1 MEKNLYKLL
10 CDPETG
16 EDLELIIEKKIGDEI
31 LKGKLVSSSNEYEII
46 NSIPRFI
53 NKENYSNNFGW
64 QWNKWASV
72 QFEHSNI
79 NKPMEGYTTRM
90 FNQITEWEKDNLS
103 EKIVLDMGC
112 GSGRFTDVVLSNGGY
127 VIAVDNSSAI
137 DAAKDN
143 LKENLDKALFVQAD
157 VLNLPIKDNVVDLS
171 FSIGVLHHT
180 PDPLKGINE
189 SFRTLKKN
197 GEFALSVYSKNTNY
211 DLTMVHL
218 WRKVFRATWP
228 IFRQYPPLIYSYLF
242 GGLNHYLAKLN
253 RFLTYPIK
261 IIFPTISLPD
271 LRWSI
276 LDTFDSITTS
286 YQSSHTFYEVY
297 SWLKDSGYS
306 ESRPGIW
313 YLNYISKK

>member
-1 MEKNLYKLL
+1 MKKNLYKLL
-10 CDPETG
+10 CDPATG
-16 EDLELIIEKKIGDEI
+16 EDLELIIEKNIGDEV
-31 LKGKLVSSSNEYEII
+31 LKGKLVSPSNEYEII
-46 NSIPRFI
+46 NSIPRFV

-79 NKPMEGYTTRM
+79 NKPMEGYTSKM
-90 FNQITEWEKDNLS
+90 FNQITEWDKENLS

-143 LKENLDKALFVQAD
+143 LKENLDKALFIQAD
-157 VLNLPIKDNVVDLS
+157 ILNLPIKDNVVDLS

-189 SFRTLKKN
+189 SYRTLKKN

-211 DLTMVHL
+211 DLTMVHV

-228 IFRQYPPLIYSYLF
+228 IFRQSPPLIYSYLF
-242 GGLNHYLAKLN
+242 GGVNHYLAKLN

-261 IIFPTISLPD
+261 ILFPTISLPD
-271 LRWSI
+271 IRWSI

-297 SWLKDSGYS
+297 NWLKNSGYS

>member
-16 EDLELIIEKKIGDEI
+16 EDLELIIEKNIGDEI

-90 FNQITEWEKDNLS
+90 FNQITEWDKDNLS
-103 EKIVLDMGC
+103 EKIVLDM
-112 GSGRFTDVVLSNGGY
+112 DVDRKVYRCSLIKWRY

-171 FSIGVLHHT
+171 FSMRFYT
-180 PDPLKGINE
+180 
-189 SFRTLKKN
+189 TLQI
-197 GEFALSVYSKNTNY
+197 
-211 DLTMVHL
+211 H
-218 WRKVFRATWP
+218 
-228 IFRQYPPLIYSYLF
+228 
-242 GGLNHYLAKLN
+242 
-253 RFLTYPIK
+253 
-261 IIFPTISLPD
+261 
-271 LRWSI
+271 
-276 LDTFDSITTS
+276 
-286 YQSSHTFYEVY
+286 
-297 SWLKDSGYS
+297 
-306 ESRPGIW
+306 
-313 YLNYISKK
+313 

>member
-1 MEKNLYKLL
+1 M
-10 CDPETG
+10 
-16 EDLELIIEKKIGDEI
+16 
-31 LKGKLVSSSNEYEII
+31 VSSSNEYEIT

-90 FNQITEWEKDNLS
+90 FNQITEWDKDDLS

>member
-1 MEKNLYKLL
+1 MQKNLYKLL
-10 CDPETG
+10 CDPATG

-31 LKGKLVSSSNEYEII
+31 LKGKLVSQSNEYEII

-53 NKENYSNNFGW
+53 DKENYSNNFGW
-64 QWNKWASV
+64 QWNKWANV
-72 QFEHSNI
+72 QFDHSNI
-79 NKPMEGYTTRM
+79 DKPMEGYTSKM
-90 FNQITEWEKDNLS
+90 FSQITEWDKENLS

-112 GSGRFTDVVLSNGGY
+112 GSGRFADVVLSNGGY

-137 DAAKDN
+137 EAAKDN

-157 VLNLPIKDNVVDLS
+157 VLNLPIKENVVDLT

-189 SFRTLKKN
+189 SYRTLKKN
-197 GEFALSVYSKNTNY
+197 GEFALCLYSKNTNY
-211 DLTMVHL
+211 DLPMVHF
-218 WRKVFRATWP
+218 WRKVFRSTWP

-242 GGLNHYLAKLN
+242 GGVNHYLAKLN

-261 IIFPTISLPD
+261 ILFPTISLPD
-271 LRWSI
+271 IRWSV

-286 YQSSHTFYEVY
+286 YQSSHTNYEVY
-297 SWLKDSGYS
+297 NWLKETGYS

>member
-1 MEKNLYKLL
+1 MKKNLYKLL
-10 CDPETG
+10 CDPATG
-16 EDLELIIEKKIGDEI
+16 EDLELIIEKNIGDKI

-90 FNQITEWEKDNLS
+90 FNQITEWNKENLS

-180 PDPLKGINE
+180 PDPLKGIKE

-228 IFRQYPPLIYSYLF
+228 IFRHYPPLIYSYLF

-297 SWLKDSGYS
+297 NWLKDSGYS

-313 YLNYISKK
+313 YLNYIAKK

>member
-1 MEKNLYKLL
+1 MKKNLYKLL
-10 CDPETG
+10 CDPATG
-16 EDLELIIEKKIGDEI
+16 EDLELIIEKNTGDEI
-31 LKGKLVSSSNEYEII
+31 LEGKLVSPSNEYEII

-53 NKENYSNNFGW
+53 DKENYSNNFGW
-64 QWNKWASV
+64 QWNKWASG

-79 NKPMEGYTTRM
+79 NKPMEGYTSKM
-90 FNQITEWEKDNLS
+90 FNQITEWDKENLS

-189 SFRTLKKN
+189 SYRTLKEN

-211 DLTMVHL
+211 DLTMVRL
-218 WRKVFRATWP
+218 WRKVFRSTWP

-242 GGLNHYLAKLN
+242 GGVNHYLAKLN

-261 IIFPTISLPD
+261 ILFPTISLPD
-271 LRWSI
+271 IRWSI

-297 SWLKDSGYS
+297 NWLKESGYS
-306 ESRPGIW
+306 ESRPGTW

>member
-1 MEKNLYKLL
+1 MKKNLYKLL
-10 CDPETG
+10 CDPATG
-16 EDLELIIEKKIGDEI
+16 EDLELIIEKNIGDEI
-31 LKGKLVSSSNEYEII
+31 LKGKLVSPSNKYEII

-53 NKENYSNNFGW
+53 NKQNYSNNFGW

-79 NKPMEGYTTRM
+79 NKPMEGYTSKM
-90 FNQITEWEKDNLS
+90 FYQITEWDKENLS

-143 LKENLDKALFVQAD
+143 LKENLDRSLFIQAD
-157 VLNLPIKDNVVDLS
+157 ILNLPIKDNAVDLS

-189 SFRTLKKN
+189 SYRTLKKN
-197 GEFALSVYSKNTNY
+197 GEFAISVYSKNTNY
-211 DLTMVHL
+211 DLTMVHV
-218 WRKVFRATWP
+218 WRKVFRATWS

-242 GGLNHYLAKLN
+242 GGVNHYLAKLN

-261 IIFPTISLPD
+261 VFFPTISLPD
-271 LRWSI
+271 IRWSI
-276 LDTFDSITTS
+276 LDTFDSVTTS

-297 SWLKDSGYS
+297 NWLKNSGYS

>member
-1 MEKNLYKLL
+1 
-10 CDPETG
+10 
-16 EDLELIIEKKIGDEI
+16 
-31 LKGKLVSSSNEYEII
+31 
-46 NSIPRFI
+46 
-53 NKENYSNNFGW
+53 
-64 QWNKWASV
+64 
-72 QFEHSNI
+72 
-79 NKPMEGYTTRM
+79 MEGYTTRM
-90 FNQITEWEKDNLS
+90 FNQITEWDKDNLS

>member
-1 MEKNLYKLL
+1 MKKNLYKLL
-10 CDPETG
+10 CDPATG
-16 EDLELIIEKKIGDEI
+16 EDLELIIEKNIGDEI
-31 LKGKLVSSSNEYEII
+31 VKGKLVSLSNEYEII

-90 FNQITEWEKDNLS
+90 FNQITEWNKENLN

-180 PDPLKGINE
+180 PDPLKGIKE

-211 DLTMVHL
+211 DLTMVHV

-228 IFRQYPPLIYSYLF
+228 ILRQYPPLIYSYLF

-286 YQSSHTFYEVY
+286 YQSSHTFYGVY
-297 SWLKDSGYS
+297 NWLKDSGYS
-306 ESRPGIW
+306 ESRPGTW